1 MKNFLAIL
9 VLFVCS
15 SQLCALESEFSRDV
29 NIAPLGD
36 KVAVFT
42 DGRVKS
48 FETFTRSYMPF
59 ISGSKT
65 IDGQTIS
72 FTYLDMMFR
81 PDHYIN
87 KDIIYGMGSASM
99 LWLSIGEFITKI
111 KVPSN
116 IIYIF

>member
-1 MKNFLAIL
+1 MKKLLAVL

-15 SQLCALESEFSRDV
+15 SQLYALESEFSRDV
-29 NIAPLGD
+29 NVTPLGD

-87 KDIIYGMGSASM
+87 KDIIYVKHKGLRAKG
-99 LWLSIGEFITKI
+99 TH
-111 KVPSN
+111 
-116 IIYIF
+116 